1 MRTLLSRLTVPGVV
15 GLVLVMGIQSAT
27 AAPKKT
33 KEDCD
38 IDHNVCLNNACK
50 GPAGDLGPACAVQ
63 CDATWVDCV
72 NAADKKKE
80 TGADPITPK
89 TGDHMTPIG
98 GVKKAAQ

>member
-1 MRTLLSRLTVPGVV
+1 MRTLLSRLIVPGVV
-15 GLVLVMGIQSAT
+15 GLVLVMGMQSAT

-38 IDHNVCLNNACK
+38 IDHDVCLNNACK
-50 GPAGDLGPACAVQ
+50 GPAGDLGPGCAAQ
-63 CDATWVDCV
+63 CDATWIDCT

-80 TGADPITPK
+80 TGADPITPR

-98 GVKKAAQ
+98 GAKKVAQ